1 MSPVLRI
8 FDLRA
13 ARDLESFLG
22 RAGRVEDGAVRIVA
36 TGGVAAF
43 WVPVLRPQGILDASP
58 LVLGVRALR
67 AELLRATDDDVH
79 AGAFD
84 VTVPLRALLDRLARL
99 RSGKGGSSA
108 DEHKDASADADGRAD
123 ATVGFDLRVPPER
136 LRESWAGI
144 AAPTGG
150 WGVVGVL
157 PAARLIAAA
166 DQGIAE
172 VAEAVPGNLGTAL
185 VERVR
190 TDVWTRVV
198 DEQSGLTSGAAF
210 AALSLGF
217 LRSGEDARILAAGAW
232 LRLETTQGNVLLR
245 SNSAR

>member
-1 MSPVLRI
+1 MSPLLRI
-8 FDLRA
+8 ADLRA
-13 ARDLESFLG
+13 ARDLDSFLG
-22 RAGRVEDGAVRIVA
+22 RAGRIEDGAVRIVA
-36 TGGVAAF
+36 SGGVAAF
-43 WVPVLRPQGILDASP
+43 WVPVLRPQGLLDASP

-67 AELLRATDDDVH
+67 AELVGAPAEDLH

-84 VTVPLRALLDRLARL
+84 VTVTLRALLDRLARL
-99 RSGKGGSSA
+99 RNVEVAAGVSTGA
-108 DEHKDASADADGRAD
+108 AA
-123 ATVGFDLRVPPER
+123 VGFDLAVPPER

-144 AAPTGG
+144 AAPNGG
-150 WGVVGVL
+150 WSPQGTL

-172 VAEAVPGNLGTAL
+172 VAEIVPGNLGTAL

-190 TDVWTRVV
+190 TEVWTRVV

-217 LRSGEDARILAAGAW
+217 LRSGEDTRILSAGPW
-232 LRLETTQGNVLLR
+232 LRLETSQGNVLLR
-245 SNSAR
+245 SQPSG

>member
-8 FDLRA
+8 PDQRA
-13 ARDLESFLG
+13 ARDLKSFLG

-36 TGGVAAF
+36 TGTVAAF
-43 WVPVLRPQGILDASP
+43 WVPVLRPQGILDVSP

-67 AELLRATDDDVH
+67 AELIGAEADDVH

-84 VTVPLRALLDRLARL
+84 VTVPLRGLLDRLARL
-99 RSGKGGSSA
+99 A
-108 DEHKDASADADGRAD
+108 AADAEGPAD
-123 ATVGFDLRVPPER
+123 AQLAFDLPLPPER

-150 WGVVGVL
+150 WTLAGAL

-190 TDVWTRVV
+190 TDVWTRVI
-198 DEQSGLTSGAAF
+198 DEPTGLTSGAAF

-217 LRSGEDARILAAGAW
+217 LRSGQDTRILTAGAW

>member
-1 MSPVLRI
+1 MSPTLRI
-8 FDLRA
+8 SDLRA

-36 TGGVAAF
+36 RGAVAAF
-43 WVPVLRPQGILDASP
+43 WVPVLRPQGILDTSP

-67 AELLRATDDDVH
+67 AELVGAVDDDVH

-84 VTVPLRALLDRLARL
+84 VTVPLRALLDRLARQ
-99 RSGKGGSSA
+99 RSI
-108 DEHKDASADADGRAD
+108 DVDVDGPAD
-123 ATVGFDLRVPPER
+123 ATVGFDLVVPPER

-150 WGVVGVL
+150 WALAGTL

-190 TDVWTRVV
+190 TDVWTRVI
-198 DEQSGLTSGAAF
+198 DEQSGLTSGGVCSPEPRLPALGRRRPHPHCRSLAPPRNPAGQRAPAIQLGTLSAA
-210 AALSLGF
+210 
-217 LRSGEDARILAAGAW
+217 DAH
-232 LRLETTQGNVLLR
+232 
-245 SNSAR
+245 

>member
-8 FDLRA
+8 SDPRA

-36 TGGVAAF
+36 TGAATAF
-43 WVPVLRPQGILDASP
+43 WVPVLRPQGILDTSP

-67 AELLRATDDDVH
+67 AQLSGASDDDVH

-99 RSGKGGSSA
+99 RDVEG
-108 DEHKDASADADGRAD
+108 DGHAG
-123 ATVGFDLRVPPER
+123 ATVGVDLSVPPER

-144 AAPTGG
+144 AAPSGG
-150 WGVVGVL
+150 WSLAGVM

-198 DEQSGLTSGAAF
+198 DPQSGLTSGAAF

-217 LRSGEDARILAAGAW
+217 LRPGEDARILTAGAW

>member
-8 FDLRA
+8 PDLHA

-22 RAGRVEDGAVRIVA
+22 RAGRVEDGAVRIVQA
-36 TGGVAAF
+36 GPVAAF
-43 WVPVLRPQGILDASP
+43 WVPVLRPQGLLDTSP

-67 AELLRATDDDVH
+67 AELQGAADDDVH

-84 VTVPLRALLDRLARL
+84 VTVPLRGLLDRLARL
-99 RSGKGGSSA
+99 RTAGGGVTSG
-108 DEHKDASADADGRAD
+108 EADAA
-123 ATVGFDLRVPPER
+123 AGFDLAVPPER

-150 WGVVGVL
+150 WTQAGVM
-157 PAARLIAAA
+157 PAATLIAAA

-172 VAEAVPGNLGTAL
+172 VADAVPGNLGTAL

-190 TDVWTRVV
+190 TEVWTRVI

-217 LRSGEDARILAAGAW
+217 LRAGQETRILTAGAW

-245 SNSAR
+245 SSSAR

>member
-1 MSPVLRI
+1 MSPALRI
-8 FDLRA
+8 TDLRA
-13 ARDLESFLG
+13 ARDLASFLG

-36 TGGVAAF
+36 TGSVAAF

-67 AELLRATDDDVH
+67 AELSGAADDDVH

-99 RSGKGGSSA
+99 HTPDGESSH
-108 DEHKDASADADGRAD
+108 DVVVE
-123 ATVGFDLRVPPER
+123 ATAGFDLAVPPER

-150 WGVVGVL
+150 WTLAAVI

-217 LRSGEDARILAAGAW
+217 LRTGEDARILTAGAW

>member
-8 FDLRA
+8 SDLRA

-36 TGGVAAF
+36 TSTATAF
-43 WVPVLRPQGILDASP
+43 WVPVLRPQGLLDTSP

-67 AELLRATDDDVH
+67 AELSGAAADDVH

-99 RSGKGGSSA
+99 RG
-108 DEHKDASADADGRAD
+108 ADADAAAD
-123 ATVGFDLRVPPER
+123 ATAGFDLLVPPER

-150 WGVVGVL
+150 WSLAGVM
-157 PAARLIAAA
+157 PSARLIAAA

-217 LRSGEDARILAAGAW
+217 LRSGEDARILTAGAW

-245 SNSAR
+245 TNSAR

>member
-1 MSPVLRI
+1 MSPTLRI
-8 FDLRA
+8 SDLRA

-36 TGGVAAF
+36 RGAVAAF
-43 WVPVLRPQGILDASP
+43 WVPVLRPQGILDTSP

-67 AELLRATDDDVH
+67 AELVGAVDDDVH

-84 VTVPLRALLDRLARL
+84 VTVPLRALLDRLARQ
-99 RSGKGGSSA
+99 RSI
-108 DEHKDASADADGRAD
+108 DVDVDGPAD
-123 ATVGFDLRVPPER
+123 ATVGFDLVVPPER

-150 WGVVGVL
+150 WALAGTL

-190 TDVWTRVV
+190 TDVWTRVI

-217 LRSGEDARILAAGAW
+217 LRSGEDARILTAGAW
-232 LRLETTQGNVLLR
+232 LRLETPQGNVLLR

>member
-8 FDLRA
+8 SDLHA

-22 RAGRVEDGAVRIVA
+22 RAGRIEDGAVRIVQA
-36 TGGVAAF
+36 GTVAAF
-43 WVPVLRPQGILDASP
+43 WVPVLRPQGLLDTSP

-67 AELLRATDDDVH
+67 AELQGAADDDVH

-84 VTVPLRALLDRLARL
+84 ATVPLRGLLDRLARL
-99 RSGKGGSSA
+99 RSAGG
-108 DEHKDASADADGRAD
+108 DAPSGEADAA
-123 ATVGFDLRVPPER
+123 AGFDLAVPPER

-150 WGVVGVL
+150 WTLAGAMS
-157 PAARLIAAA
+157 AATLIAAA

-172 VAEAVPGNLGTAL
+172 VADAVPGNLGTAL

-190 TDVWTRVV
+190 TEVWTRVI

-217 LRSGEDARILAAGAW
+217 LRSGEETRILTAGAW

-245 SNSAR
+245 SSSAR

>member
-8 FDLRA
+8 PDLRA

-22 RAGRVEDGAVRIVA
+22 RAGRIEDGAVRIVA
-36 TGGVAAF
+36 TGSVAAF
-43 WVPVLRPQGILDASP
+43 WVPVLRPQGILDTSP

-67 AELLRATDDDVH
+67 AELLGEAGDDAH

-99 RSGKGGSSA
+99 RAPG
-108 DEHKDASADADGRAD
+108 DDASADE
-123 ATVGFDLRVPPER
+123 TVGFDLSVPPER

-150 WGVVGVL
+150 WSLTGVL
-157 PAARLIAAA
+157 PAATLIAAA

-190 TDVWTRVV
+190 TDVWTRVI
-198 DEQSGLTSGAAF
+198 DEPSGLTSGAAF

-217 LRSGEDARILAAGAW
+217 LRSADDARILTAGAW

-245 SNSAR
+245 SNQAR